1 MGFNVGGRRGTRRG
15 VWGAVAG
22 TAAAAC
28 AGLAVAAPAQAAGG
42 YDLVVTD
49 VRPVLAGVQATGS
62 RVLFQA
68 TIRNA
73 GTVATPAGVVHG
85 VAFAVN
91 GRTVSWA
98 DTSTGALAAGASR
111 TVTATGGPAGS
122 ATWTAVT
129 GASTLTATVDDVNRL
144 PKELDERNNT
154 RSAALSATPVKP
166 VTGLTVKPGLTQAQF
181 QATHAKTLTAS
192 WQVPAGQPVG
202 VSYAVTEVPVDDY
215 CAESPTAAKG
225 SAAASSLTF
234 DMTAGQQCGTRVWVL
249 NDRYTVTAVGPA
261 GAAPVSTAGSQ
272 TCTWSEYDDHYFHH
286 QVTDQLGCDGQAQLV
301 DFVDPSW
308 ALVDAGAAPSLGW
321 EGDSGYDKGQVFT
334 STLPGLTPQEA
345 SVRWG
350 WSRYTAAINS
360 ASSTGSPWLVRL
372 TFVEP
377 TFGARGQRVFDVSV
391 NGRLVADDL
400 DIFAKVGR
408 GKPYVLETLV
418 DNPGDLVQIT
428 AQASRDNPI
437 VSTVEVKAY

>member
-1 MGFNVGGRRGTRRG
+1 MVQGSAGRGRVRRSAWG
-15 VWGAVAG
+15 AAVGAVAAACVG
-22 TAAAAC
+22 TAV
-28 AGLAVAAPAQAAGG
+28 AGPAQAAGG

-62 RVLFQA
+62 HVLFQA

-91 GRTVSWA
+91 GRTVSWE
-98 DTSTGALAAGASR
+98 DTSVGALAAGASR

-122 ATWTAVT
+122 SSWTAVT
-129 GASTLTATVDDVNRL
+129 GSSTLTATVDDVNRL

-166 VTGLTVKPGLTQAQF
+166 VAGLTVRPGVTQARF

-225 SAAASSLTF
+225 STTGSSLTF

-261 GAAPVSTAGSQ
+261 GAAPVSTAGQQ
-272 TCTWSEYDDHYFHH
+272 TCTWSEYFDHYFHG
-286 QVTDQLGCDGQAQLV
+286 QVTDQLGCDGQPQLV
-301 DFVDPSW
+301 DFVDPEW
-308 ALVDAGAAPSLGW
+308 ALVDAGAAAPSPGW
-321 EGDSGYDKGQVFT
+321 EGDSGYDKGQSFT
-334 STLPGLTPQEA
+334 ASFPGLTPQQA

-350 WSRYTAAINS
+350 WSTYATSIRS
-360 ASSTGSPWLVRL
+360 ASSTAGWHVRL

-377 TFGARGQRVFDVSV
+377 TFTARGQRVFDVSV
-391 NGRLVADDL
+391 DGKLVADDL
-400 DIFAKVGR
+400 DVFAQVGR
-408 GKPYVLETLV
+408 GTPYVLDVPLS
-418 DNPGDLVQIT
+418 NPTDVVRVT
-428 AQASRDNPI
+428 AAATRDNPI
-437 VSTVEVKAY
+437 VSTIEVVSY